1 MSDFKPLDFE
11 PKILA
16 FWNANE
22 IYPKVKDKNKGKQK
36 FYFLDGP
43 PYTSGKV
50 HIGTAWNKSMKDLIL
65 RYKRMQGFDVIDRA
79 GYDMHGLPTENAT
92 EKKLGL
98 KSKEEIPKM
107 GVDKFVKACKDLSIS
122 NLKQMNE
129 DFKRLGVWM
138 DFENAYQTV
147 SNDYIDGEWWLV
159 KTANEKGRLYEG
171 FRAMAWDWVHETAVA
186 KHELEYKTVED
197 VSIFVKM
204 QCKGKD
210 NEYFVIWT
218 TTPWTIPFNLGIMV
232 NPEFDYVK
240 CKIDN
245 EGTEEYWILAKALA
259 NVFLSSVVGKS
270 FEIVEEFKGSVLEG
284 SEYIHPFQKE
294 LGTHYDELKQKH
306 PKVHTIVLS
315 TEFVDTSAGSG
326 LVHMAPGCGP
336 EDYEVGYRNNIPA
349 WNLVKEDGYYPETMG
364 VFSGRHAVKDNYSFV
379 ESLRDSGNL
388 IAETPIEHEYP
399 HGQRSHEKVI
409 FRTTKQWFF
418 KVEDLK
424 EKMIKEND
432 KINWVPEA
440 GYNAFNSWLKNLRDN
455 SISKQRY
462 WGTPLP
468 VWRNVE
474 KESDYIVVGSI
485 AELEE
490 LSGQKVIE
498 PHIPFIDDIVIKK
511 DGKTYKRVSDV
522 LDVWV
527 DAGTASWNSLYFPKE
542 KESFDSLFPADFI
555 LEGKDQIRG
564 WFNLL
569 HIASMIAFEK
579 PCFKA
584 VYMHGYVQDAQGR
597 KMSKSQGNYILP
609 SEVINKLGADVLRY
623 YMIGGG
629 NAGVDINYNF
639 DDLDVKYKNLI
650 VLWNIH
656 KFLLDMAS
664 SYNLGMDDLK
674 TSVSKQGVEEKYI
687 ISKLHSTLK
696 KVTALFDAFRLDEV
710 PKPVEQLFL
719 ELSRT
724 YMQFTRD
731 KVAMGTQDERKV
743 VFSTLYTV
751 LFETLKMLAPVVPFT
766 TEAIYQNLKDAFD
779 LPDES
784 IHLLSW
790 TKYDDKK
797 IDSSLESATELAGSV
812 IQAALSAREK
822 AQLGV
827 RWPAKSITVITTDKK
842 VKSAVKKL
850 ESVILNQVNVKAVL
864 VLEALAGVTSS
875 IDVDYA
881 RLGRIAGH
889 DTQAVASIIKEANP
903 EVVLADITNKGSYSV
918 KIGDKSYQITKDQLK
933 ISRNIPNGYKEG
945 ESRAGLI
952 YLDTEL
958 TDELQA
964 EGLAREIT
972 RRVQS
977 LRKDATLE
985 KTDEIELSVQF
996 ENKDLL
1002 SSVKKYF
1009 VAQKAKLG
1017 AKEILFEATAPK
1029 KNYEHSAKATVKGST
1044 FTVYFNKL

>member
-22 IYPKVKDKNKGKQK
+22 IYPKVQEKNKGKQK

-65 RYKRMQGFDVIDRA
+65 RYKRMQGFDVTARA

-107 GVDKFVKACKDLSIS
+107 GVDKFVKACKELSIS

-129 DFKRLGVWM
+129 DFIRLGVWM

-171 FRAMAWDWVHETAVA
+171 FRAMAWDWVHQTAVA

-204 QCKGKD
+204 QVKGKE

-245 EGTEEYWILAKALA
+245 DGKEEYWILAKKLA
-259 NVFLSSVVGKS
+259 NVFLSSVVGTS
-270 FEIVEEFKGSVLEG
+270 FEIVEEMKGEQLEG
-284 SEYIHPFQKE
+284 SEYIHPFYNE
-294 LGTHYDELKQKH
+294 LSAHYEALKKDH
-306 PKVHTIVLS
+306 PNVHTVVLS
-315 TEFVDTSAGSG
+315 SEFVDTTAGSG

-336 EDYEVGYRNNIPA
+336 EDYEIGYRNNIPA
-349 WNLVKEDGYYPETMG
+349 WNLVKEDGVFSDEMG
-364 VFSGRHAVKDNYSFV
+364 AFSGRHAVHDNYTFV
-379 ESLRDSGNL
+379 ESLRESGNL
-388 IAETPIEHEYP
+388 VAETPIEHEYP

-432 KINWVPEA
+432 KIDWVPEA

-474 KESDYIVVGSI
+474 NESDYIVVGSI
-485 AELEE
+485 AELEK
-490 LSGQKVIE
+490 LSGQKVTE
-498 PHIPFIDDIVIKK
+498 PHIPFIDDITIEK
-511 DGKTYKRVSDV
+511 DGKTYKRVPDV

-542 KESFDSLFPADFI
+542 KESFDKLFPADFI

-569 HIASMIAFEK
+569 HIASMVAFEK

-597 KMSKSQGNYILP
+597 KMSKSEGNYILP
-609 SEVINKLGADVLRY
+609 SEVISKLGADVLRY

-639 DDLDVKYKNLI
+639 SDLDVKYKNLI
-650 VLWNIH
+650 VLWNVH

-664 SYNLGMDDLK
+664 SYNLGKADLK
-674 TSVSKQGVEEKYI
+674 ISHSKSGVEEKYI
-687 ISKLHSTLK
+687 LSKLHSTLFK
-696 KVTALFDAFRLDEV
+696 ITKLFDAFKLDEV
-710 PKPVEQLFL
+710 PTPIEQLFL

-731 KVAMGTQDERKV
+731 KVAMGTVAERKV

-766 TEAIYQNLKDAFD
+766 TEAIYQNLKEAFD

-784 IHLLSW
+784 IHLFSW
-790 TKYDDKK
+790 TKADEKL
-797 IDSSLESATELAGSV
+797 IDTKLEVATDLAGSV
-812 IQAALSAREK
+812 IQAALAAREK

-827 RWPAKSITVITTDKK
+827 RWPATSITLVTQDND
-842 VKSAVKKL
+842 VKAAVKKL
-850 ESVILNQVNVKAVL
+850 ESVIINQLNVKAVL
-864 VLEALAGVTSS
+864 VLDVLAGVTSS

-881 RLGRIAGH
+881 RLGRVAGQ
-889 DTQAVASIIKEANP
+889 DTQAAAAAIRGLSPDTLLTTI
-903 EVVLADITNKGSYSV
+903 ADKGSYTL

-933 ISRNIPNGYKEG
+933 ISRNVPERYKEG
-945 ESRAGLI
+945 ESRAGLV

-958 TDELQA
+958 TPELEA
-964 EGLAREIT
+964 EGFAREIA

-977 LRKDATLE
+977 LRKDAELE
-985 KTDEIELSVQF
+985 KTDEIDLCVQLDDVS
-996 ENKDLL
+996 KD
-1002 SSVKKYF
+1002 VEKYF
-1009 VAQKAKLG
+1009 LAQKTKLG
-1017 AKEILFEATAPK
+1017 AKKIDFVMAVPK
-1029 KNYEHSAKATVKGST
+1029 MKFEHSAKATVKGKS
-1044 FTVYFNKL
+1044 FVVYFNKRK